1 MIVDGMTI
9 TSTATR
15 GPNSSVNSPE
25 SSAPPVAPMK
35 KM

>member
-1 MIVDGMTI
+1 MIVDGTTI
-9 TSTATR
+9 TSTAVR
-15 GPNSSVNSPE
+15 GPNSSVSSAE

>member
-1 MIVDGMTI
+1 MMVDGTMITI
-9 TSTATR
+9 TAVR
-15 GPNSSVNSPE
+15 GPNSSVSRPE

>member
-1 MIVDGMTI
+1 MIVDGTTI
-9 TSTATR
+9 ASTAAR
-15 GPNSSVNSPE
+15 GPNASESSAE